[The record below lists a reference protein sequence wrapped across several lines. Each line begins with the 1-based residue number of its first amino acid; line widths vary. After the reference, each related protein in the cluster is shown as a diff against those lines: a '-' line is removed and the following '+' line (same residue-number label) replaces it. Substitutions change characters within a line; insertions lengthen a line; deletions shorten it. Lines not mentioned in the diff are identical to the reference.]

1 MIPGFYIIMFEKGGT
16 AVTSKQIEAFM
27 AVAEC
32 LNFTQAGEK
41 LFASQ
46 STVSRQIS
54 LLEEELGVELFFRNR
69 NYVRLTPAGT
79 IMKTAFLETG
89 KFMEEQVK
97 TAKYMNLGES
107 GTLQIGFISNLN
119 VEAFFEDIINKFN
132 QLYPKIMVNYECYTV
147 AEIGDK
153 VRSGE
158 VDIAIT
164 HGFEQMP
171 APEFVH
177 DVVYHTNMYLIYG
190 KKHPLAGKPDLSLS
204 DFKNDIFWT
213 ASVRERLE
221 PIWKKLFGSYGISL
235 WKTREVANFD
245 SALINIRMG
254 NGVGIADPVTLVV
267 DEKVYGILELPPE
280 ISKVEIVVNWLKDN
294 MNPALPLFVKL
305 MTDAENKRMLDK

>member
-1 MIPGFYIIMFEKGGT
+1 M
-16 AVTSKQIEAFM
+16 TSKQIEAFM

-147 AEIGDK
+147 AEIEDK
-153 VRSGE
+153 VRSG
-158 VDIAIT
+158 
-164 HGFEQMP
+164 
-171 APEFVH
+171 
-177 DVVYHTNMYLIYG
+177 
-190 KKHPLAGKPDLSLS
+190 
-204 DFKNDIFWT
+204 
-213 ASVRERLE
+213 
-221 PIWKKLFGSYGISL
+221 
-235 WKTREVANFD
+235 EVANFD

>member
-1 MIPGFYIIMFEKGGT
+1 MT
-16 AVTSKQIEAFM
+16 TKQIEAFM
-27 AVAEC
+27 AVAEY

-79 IMKTAFLETG
+79 IMKSAFLEVA

-97 TAKYMNLGES
+97 TAKYMNLGEC
-107 GTLQIGFISNLN
+107 GTLKIGFISNLN
-119 VEAFFEDIINKFN
+119 VEAFFEDIINEFSR
-132 QLYPKIMVNYECYTV
+132 LYPKIMVNYECYTIH
-147 AEIGDK
+147 EIEDT
-153 VRSGE
+153 VRSGK
-158 VDIAIT
+158 VDIAFT

-177 DVVYHTNMYLIYG
+177 DVVYHTNMFLIYG
-190 KKHPLAGKPDLSLS
+190 KKHPLAEKENLSLE
-204 DFKNDIFWT
+204 DFRNDIFWT
-213 ASVRERLE
+213 ASTRERLE
-221 PIWKKLFGSYGISL
+221 GIWKKLFASYGISL
-235 WKTREVANFD
+235 WKTREVSNYD

-254 NGVGIADPVTLVV
+254 NGVGIADPVTLAV
-267 DEKVYGILELPPE
+267 DEKIYGVLKLPAE

-305 MTDAENKRMLDK
+305 MTDAENKRFKAVVDK